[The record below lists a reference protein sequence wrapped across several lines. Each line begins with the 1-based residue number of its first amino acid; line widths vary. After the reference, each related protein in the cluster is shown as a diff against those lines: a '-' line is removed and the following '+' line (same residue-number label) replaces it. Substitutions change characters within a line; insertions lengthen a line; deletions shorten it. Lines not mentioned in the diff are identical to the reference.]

1 MIDKQTILDSMLKE
15 IACIKH
21 LITKVKPGTENWRPT
36 ESQRS
41 VIELLR
47 YITYTGYGSIKS
59 AVTGDWESGKSR
71 FEAAAKLTLADIP
84 RALDAQADELRRLF
98 AEIPSGDLLSK
109 QVARPGTELTS
120 LGRFIL
126 DSSFKYLPAYKMQL
140 FQYLKLQGLPNLGT
154 PNLWRGQDPVP
165 VAK

>member
-21 LITKVKPGTENWRPT
+21 LAAKVRPGTENWRPT
-36 ESQRS
+36 PGQRS

-47 YITYTGYGSIKS
+47 YISYTGYGSIQS
-59 AVTGDWESGKSR
+59 AVTGDWEGGKAR
-71 FEAAAKLTLADIP
+71 AEAASKLSLADIP
-84 RALDAQADELRRLF
+84 GALDAQARELKRLF
-98 AEIPSGDLLSK
+98 AEIPSGDFLGK
-109 QVARPGTELTS
+109 QVARPGTEPTS

-140 FQYLKLQGLPNLGT
+140 FQYLKLQGVPNLGT
-154 PNLWRGQDPVP
+154 PNLWRGQDAP
-165 VAK
+165 AKP